1 MASLMENLLEVL
13 DQEST
18 EYEGLV
24 ELSQKKT
31 PLIVSGDLESLQ
43 KITDD
48 EQIIVSRL
56 HNLEKK
62 REEVTADIA
71 NVLNRDVETLKLI
84 NLIDMLSGRPEEQA
98 RLAEVHD
105 RLRNAVHALQ
115 RTNEQN
121 KELLNNALEVVEF
134 EMNLVQAMKAAPE
147 TANYTKGAYNAGDT
161 MGVVSGGFDAK
172 Q

>member
-13 DQEST
+13 DQESA

-24 ELSQKKT
+24 ELSLKKT
-31 PLIVSGDLESLQ
+31 PLIVSGDLENLQ

-48 EQIIVSRL
+48 EQTIVSRL

-71 NVLNRDVETLKLI
+71 NVLNRDVETLKLA
-84 NLIDMLSGRPEEQA
+84 NLIDMLNGRPEEQA
-98 RLAEVHD
+98 KLAEVHD
-105 RLRNAVHALQ
+105 RLQSAVHSLQ

-121 KELLNNALEVVEF
+121 KELLTNALEMVEF

-147 TANYTKGAYNAGDT
+147 TANYTRGAYSAGDT